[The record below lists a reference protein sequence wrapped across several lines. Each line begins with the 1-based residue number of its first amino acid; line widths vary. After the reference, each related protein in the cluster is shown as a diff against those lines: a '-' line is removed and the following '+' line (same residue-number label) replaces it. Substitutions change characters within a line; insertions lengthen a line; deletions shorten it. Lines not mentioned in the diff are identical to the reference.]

1 MCDLF
6 NKLASSK
13 TNQMKNNT
21 LNNLAALGQ
30 ININVAPA
38 AKATAQRQEP
48 RQQRQERQQAQRPM
62 QHQHR
67 PQRLSLGEALYQ
79 IRMTDWEAQ
88 WIKSPATETLV
99 FNPEAQQWQP
109 TPKAAL
115 AMLKMSN
122 CLWQE
127 APSSKFIRA
136 EDPSRIQYI
145 KKSPSTLE
153 RIMIERGLC
162 VPLTLDGRNAGKADL
177 VRVLVADD
185 AKERAER
192 HIHLQASQGWMARNR
207 KRADSKMKSLRARAR
222 AAGMADIIRLTAEV
236 NGDQWMLSAAGIPE
250 LAPFW
255 VSVAINN
262 KDRAY
267 ALNMQAGTAD
277 TYWNQQHAERVRLQ
291 QERMHAEL
299 VRRFKAT
306 AAAEILRGVI
316 EDLGKE
322 KPLMSSGKAEEVLCE
337 FYRAEGSMPADHAD
351 RVLSEFRHYAQEQFL
366 AITSPARAIVM
377 PTRQREP
384 VLFERIK
391 RTRLEVVQDT
401 YNKVQSSPR
410 LDGSRGRKQA
420 YLAEKLV
427 AAGAI
432 ADEPKAAVKTHAV
445 KMATVKPQGPLN
457 LLEAA
462 IAQPRRLK

>member
-1 MCDLF
+1 MRDLL

-13 TNQMKNNT
+13 INKMNKNNT
-21 LNNLAALGQ
+21 LNSLALLSQ
-30 ININVAPA
+30 VNITTTPA
-38 AKATAQRQEP
+38 AKAPAQRQEP
-48 RQQRQERQQAQRPM
+48 RQQHRNPQPRRQPVQR
-62 QHQHR
+62 R
-67 PQRLSLGEALYQ
+67 ISLADALYE
-79 IRMTDWEAQ
+79 IRMTDWESQ
-88 WIKSPATETLV
+88 WLAKPSTEALV
-99 FNPEAQQWQP
+99 FHPESQQWEP
-109 TPKAAL
+109 TPKSAL

-192 HIHLQASQGWMARNR
+192 HTFLQSSQSRVARNK
-207 KRADSKMKSLRARAR
+207 KRADSRLKSLRARAR
-222 AAGMADIIRLTAEV
+222 AAGLSDIIRLKAEV
-236 NGDQWMLSAAGIPE
+236 NGDQWMLADAGIPE
-250 LAPFW
+250 LTPFW
-255 VSVAINN
+255 VEVAIKT
-262 KDRAY
+262 KDRTY

-277 TYWNQQHAERVRLQ
+277 NYWKQQHAERVRLQ
-291 QERMHAEL
+291 QERQHAEL

-337 FYRAEGSMPADHAD
+337 FYRAEGSMPVDHED
-351 RVLSEFRHYAQEQFL
+351 RVLAEFRQYAQTQFL
-366 AITSPARAIVM
+366 AITSPSRAIVM
-377 PTRQREP
+377 PKSRMQEEP
-384 VLFERIK
+384 EQFVRIK
-391 RTRLEVVQDT
+391 RTRPEVMLEPSRPHRVDT
-401 YNKVQSSPR
+401 
-410 LDGSRGRKQA
+410 GRKQA

-432 ADEPKAAVKTHAV
+432 ADEPKAKAQAVKA
-445 KMATVKPQGPLN
+445 AVKPQGSLN
-457 LLEAA
+457 LLEVA

>member
-1 MCDLF
+1 MRDLF

-67 PQRLSLGEALYQ
+67 PQRLSLGEALYN

-88 WIKSPATETLV
+88 WIKAPATETLV
-99 FNPEAQQWQP
+99 FNPESQSWEH

-122 CLWQE
+122 LLWTD
-127 APSSKFIRA
+127 STSRRV
-136 EDPSRIQYI
+136 EDPSRIQYV
-145 KKSPSTLE
+145 KKSPAALE
-153 RIMIERGLC
+153 RICIERGLC

-192 HIHLQASQGWMARNR
+192 HVHLQSSQGWMARNR

-222 AAGMADIIRLTAEV
+222 AAGLSDIIRLKAEV
-236 NGDQWMLSAAGIPE
+236 NGDQWMLADAGIPE
-250 LAPFW
+250 LTPFW

-277 TYWNQQHAERVRLQ
+277 TYWKQQHAERVRLQ
-291 QERMHAEL
+291 QERQHSEL

-316 EDLGKE
+316 EDLSKE

-337 FYRAEGSMPADHAD
+337 FYRAEGAQPATED
-351 RVLSEFRHYAQEQFL
+351 RVLAEFRQYAQTQFL
-366 AITSPARAIVM
+366 AITSPGRAFVM
-377 PTRQREP
+377 PERKEP

-391 RTRLEVVQDT
+391 RTRAEVVQDA
-401 YNKVQSSPR
+401 YRKVQASPR
-410 LDGSRGRKQA
+410 LDGSRGRKQE
-420 YLAEKLV
+420 YLAKRLV
-427 AAGAI
+427 EAGAI
-432 ADEPKAAVKTHAV
+432 ADEPKVKAHAV
-445 KMATVKPQGPLN
+445 KMVAAKPKGPLN
-457 LLEAA
+457 LLEVTV
-462 IAQPRRLK
+462 AQPRRLK

>member
-30 ININVAPA
+30 IQLNVAPV
-38 AKATAQRQEP
+38 AKAPAQRQEP
-48 RQQRQERQQAQRPM
+48 RQQHRNPQPRRQPVQQRRM
-62 QHQHR
+62 
-67 PQRLSLGEALYQ
+67 SLADALYE
-79 IRMTDWEAQ
+79 IRMTDWESQ
-88 WIKSPATETLV
+88 WLAKPSTEALV
-99 FNPEAQQWQP
+99 FHPESQQWER
-109 TPKAAL
+109 TPKSAL
-115 AMLKMSN
+115 AEVKMSN

-136 EDPSRIQYI
+136 EDPSRIQYV
-145 KKSPSTLE
+145 KKSPATLE

-162 VPLTLDGRNAGKADL
+162 VPLTINGRNAGKADL

-192 HIHLQASQGWMARNR
+192 HIHLQASQSQVARNK
-207 KRADSKMKSLRARAR
+207 KRADSRLKSLRARTR
-222 AAGMADIIRLTAEV
+222 AAGLSDIIRLKAEV
-236 NGDQWMLSAAGIPE
+236 NGDQWMLADAGIPE
-250 LAPFW
+250 LTPFW

-267 ALNMQAGTAD
+267 ALSMQAGTAD
-277 TYWNQQHAERVRLQ
+277 SYWAKENAERVRVQ
-291 QERMHAEL
+291 QERQHAEL
-299 VRRFKAT
+299 VRRFKAS
-306 AAAEILRGVI
+306 AAAELLRGVI
-316 EDLGKE
+316 DDLGKE
-322 KPLMSSGKAEEVLCE
+322 KPLMSCGKAEEVLCE
-337 FYRAEGSMPADHAD
+337 YYRAEGAQPATED
-351 RVLSEFRHYAQEQFL
+351 RVLAEFRAYAQTQFL

-377 PTRQREP
+377 PERRQEP

-391 RTRLEVVQDT
+391 KTRLEVVQDT
-401 YNKVQSSPR
+401 YRKVQASPR
-410 LDGSRGRKQA
+410 LDGSRGRKQE
-420 YLAEKLV
+420 YLAERLV

-432 ADEPKAAVKTHAV
+432 ADEPKVPVKTHAV
-445 KMATVKPQGPLN
+445 KMAAAKPQGPLN

>member
-13 TNQMKNNT
+13 IKQMKQQLNSLSQLGQ
-21 LNNLAALGQ
+21 LNN
-30 ININVAPA
+30 NINS
-38 AKATAQRQEP
+38 AKAPAQRQEP
-48 RQQRQERQQAQRPM
+48 RQQPSKPKQAQRPM

-67 PQRLSLGEALYQ
+67 PQRLSLGEALYN

-88 WIKSPATETLV
+88 WIKAPATETLV
-99 FNPEAQQWQP
+99 FNPESQSWQP

-122 CLWQE
+122 LLWTD
-127 APSSKFIRA
+127 STSRRV
-136 EDPSRIQYI
+136 EDPSRIQYV
-145 KKSPSTLE
+145 KKSPAALE
-153 RIMIERGLC
+153 RICIERGLC

-192 HIHLQASQGWMARNR
+192 HIHLQASQSRVARNK
-207 KRADSKMKSLRARAR
+207 KRADSKMKSLRARVR
-222 AAGMADIIRLTAEV
+222 SAGLSNEIRLKAEID
-236 NGDQWMLSAAGIPE
+236 GDQWMLPEAGLPE
-250 LAPFW
+250 FVPMW
-255 VSVAINN
+255 IEVAIRN

-267 ALNMQAGTAD
+267 ALSMQAGTAD
-277 TYWNQQHAERVRLQ
+277 SYWAKENAERVRLQ
-291 QERMHAEL
+291 QERQHAEL
-299 VRRFKAT
+299 VRRFKAS
-306 AAAEILRGVI
+306 AAAELLRGAI
-316 EDLGKE
+316 EDLE
-322 KPLMSSGKAEEVLCE
+322 KQPKHLMSGGAAEEVLCE
-337 FYRAEGSMPADHAD
+337 YYRVEGSMPESQD
-351 RVLSEFRHYAQEQFL
+351 RVLAEFRAYAQTQFL

-377 PTRQREP
+377 PKSRTQEEP

-391 RTRLEVVQDT
+391 KTRVQVVQDA

-410 LDGSRGRKQA
+410 LDGSRGRKQE
-420 YLAEKLV
+420 YLAEKLI

-432 ADEPKAAVKTHAV
+432 ADEPKVAVKAHAV
-445 KMATVKPQGPLN
+445 KMAVKPQGPLN
-457 LLEAA
+457 LLEVA